1 MKTVQEIVSAATRT
15 MVTGAFRDPRH
26 LTTCMCLFCENAAAR
41 LLSDYQ
47 RDIDEAIRLRDKPK
61 KRKTKRK

>member
-1 MKTVQEIVSAATRT
+1 MKTVQEIVSAATT
-15 MVTGAFRDPRH
+15 EMVAGTFRDPKH
-26 LTTCMCLFCENAAAR
+26 MPACMCIYCENAAAR